1 MSDRARKEYIVQHMG
16 GPCPVE
22 NPAKR
27 KWVDAAC
34 KAWNKEKSR
43 RLGINEARAGVEK
56 EIRKLCGCR
65 KGVCARKQVQA
76 HTDAAGALAGLRGEV
91 TNPTSGT

>member
-1 MSDRARKEYIVQHMG
+1 MAGNVSDRARKEYIVQHMG

-43 RLGINEARAGVEK
+43 RLGMNEARAGVEK
-56 EIRKLCGCR
+56 EIRKLGAER
-65 KGVCARKQVQA
+65 ACARESKCRRIQMLQE
-76 HTDAAGALAGLRGEV
+76 L
-91 TNPTSGT
+91 

>member
-16 GPCPVE
+16 GPC
-22 NPAKR
+22 PAKR

-43 RLGINEARAGVEK
+43 RLGMNEARAGVEK
-56 EIRKLCGCR
+56 EIRKLWVP
-65 KGVCARKQVQA
+65 KGRVRAKA
-76 HTDAAGALAGLRGEV
+76 SAGAYRCCSVQEL
-91 TNPTSGT
+91 